1 MSPKIVATGGCLNQ
15 IQCLVQVLQ
24 LGLLADKMDSIRVL
38 GVNEE
43 VALEPHKEEG
53 WANRKCYH
61 ATHDIAGR
69 MGGMDYIFLFSEGS
83 F

>member
-1 MSPKIVATGGCLNQ
+1 MSSTIEATLKRFR
-15 IQCLVQVLQ
+15 CLVQVLQ
-24 LGLLADKMDSIRVL
+24 LGLLADKMDPIRVL

-43 VALEPHKEEG
+43 VALDPHKEEG

-61 ATHDIAGR
+61 VTHELEER
-69 MGGMDYIFLFSEGS
+69 MGGVGYIFRFFEES